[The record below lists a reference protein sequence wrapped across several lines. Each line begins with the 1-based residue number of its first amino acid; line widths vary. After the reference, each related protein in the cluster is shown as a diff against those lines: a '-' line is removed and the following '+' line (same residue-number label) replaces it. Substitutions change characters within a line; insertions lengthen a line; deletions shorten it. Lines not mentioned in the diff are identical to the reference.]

1 MRHILVSDKQDAC
14 HADIHPPSAAAV
26 GNSKQIENN
35 GSPASPQEVHRTR
48 KSIMTTNKLKG
59 WTPERLGSLA
69 GKTYVITGANAG
81 AGFEASR
88 VFLSKGAK
96 VVMMNRNADKSN
108 AAVAALKQEFGHE
121 ADVSF
126 VRMDLAVLDSV
137 RNAAAEVIE
146 KIPRID
152 ALICNAAIAQVA
164 KQEITV
170 DGFESQLGVNH
181 FGHFLLCGLLF
192 ERINESAGRIVIV
205 GSGAYKMGL
214 KRIQF
219 EDLNFDKNY
228 TPWNSYAQSKLA
240 QMMFGYE
247 LQRRIQAADRNV
259 QVHVCHPG
267 ASRTNLLNDT
277 ASPAMKLFWNVL
289 SRFIAQSAEKGS
301 WPEVMCATE
310 EGLKPRAYYGPT
322 KRAETVGP
330 VGECPLEKHAL
341 NEEVATRLWTV
352 SEQKTSLEWSP

>member
-1 MRHILVSDKQDAC
+1 
-14 HADIHPPSAAAV
+14 
-26 GNSKQIENN
+26 
-35 GSPASPQEVHRTR
+35 
-48 KSIMTTNKLKG
+48 MTTKKIFGPKG

-81 AGFEASR
+81 AGFEATR

-96 VVMMNRNADKSN
+96 VVMMNRNVDKST
-108 AAVAALKQEFGHE
+108 AAIATLKQEFGSD
-121 ADVSF
+121 ADVTF

-137 RNAAAEVIE
+137 REAAAEVME
-146 KIPRID
+146 KVPHID

-192 ERINESAGRIVIV
+192 ERVEESGGRIVVV
-205 GSGAYKMGL
+205 GSNAYKMGL

-228 TPWNSYAQSKLA
+228 TAWNSYAQSKLA
-240 QMMFGYE
+240 QMTFAYE
-247 LQRRIQAADRNV
+247 LQRRIQAAGKSV
-259 QVHVCHPG
+259 QVQVCHPG
-267 ASRTNLLNDT
+267 ASRTNLLKDT
-277 ASPAMKLFWNVL
+277 ASFFNKIVWAIS
-289 SRFIAQSAEKGS
+289 SRIIAQSAEKGS

-310 EGLKPRAYYGPT
+310 AGLKRETLYGPT
-322 KRAETVGP
+322 KRAEMVGP
-330 VGECPLEKHAL
+330 TGECPLEDHAL
-341 NEEVATRLWTV
+341 DRDAAVRLWAL
-352 SEQKTSLEWSP
+352 SEEKTALSWSP

>member
-1 MRHILVSDKQDAC
+1 
-14 HADIHPPSAAAV
+14 
-26 GNSKQIENN
+26 
-35 GSPASPQEVHRTR
+35 
-48 KSIMTTNKLKG
+48 MTTQNSSGPEG

-69 GKTYVITGANAG
+69 GKTYIITGANAG
-81 AGFEASR
+81 AGYEATR
-88 VFLSKGAK
+88 VLLSKSAK
-96 VVMMNRNADKSN
+96 VVMMNRSAGKST
-108 AAVAALKQEFGHE
+108 AAIATLKQEFGSD
-121 ADVSF
+121 ADVTL

-137 RNAAAEVIE
+137 REAAAEVVE
-146 KIPRID
+146 KVPHID

-192 ERINESAGRIVIV
+192 ERIEESAGRIVVV
-205 GSGAYKMGL
+205 GSNAYKMGL

-228 TPWNSYAQSKLA
+228 TAWKSYAQSKLA
-240 QMMFGYE
+240 QMMFAYE
-247 LQRRIQAADRNV
+247 LQRRIKDAGKNV
-259 QVHVCHPG
+259 QVQVCHPG

-277 ASPAMKLFWNVL
+277 ASTFNKIVWAIS

-310 EGLKPRAYYGPT
+310 DGLKPETLYGPT
-322 KRAETVGP
+322 KRADTVGP
-330 VGECPLEKHAL
+330 VGECSLEKVAL
-341 NEEVATRLWTV
+341 NREMAAELWTL
-352 SEQKTSLEWSP
+352 SEQKTSLSWAV